1 MPNQFPLPTPSTDF
15 VSPPPTQGS
24 PLPPPPIEV
33 PPTPPNYTP
42 PEPVT
47 KPPVTSSPFKFVV
60 PAIIGLVVVGI
71 VVFVASKLLG
81 GSSAAT
87 DTTTSSTKAPEK
99 AITLNYWGLW
109 ETPAI
114 MKPVIEAFESANP
127 GIKVNYQQ
135 QSYQDYQDRL
145 MTNIT
150 GTNPPDVARIHATW
164 LPIFI
169 KNLLPAP
176 ANTISV
182 TELQTNFYSIAASS
196 VIAGNQVYGVPVNTD
211 GLVLFVNNNIL
222 KQKNLQVPTTWEDL
236 TTAAKALTERDPAT
250 GKITR
255 AGVALGNTSNVAH
268 WADIVSLMMM
278 QAGVNLLAPNSK
290 SVGEVL
296 SFYTSFAAP
305 GSYWDETL
313 PNSIPAFA
321 NEKVAMIFAP
331 LWRIGEIQTT
341 NPNLSWQAVKVPQ
354 LPAVEPTNWASMW
367 VEIVPKTSSHPQEAW
382 KFVSYLASAKAQQLL
397 FETALKERGSAQ
409 VPTNKA
415 AASAVVSNPVAGALI
430 GSLTSAK
437 TFYTASDTRDSSTG
451 LNSRL
456 IKYLEDAVNATTKR
470 QESSKIIETLSLGFN
485 QVLSQYRLVNPLPTP
500 TP

>member
-1 MPNQFPLPTPSTDF
+1 
-15 VSPPPTQGS
+15 V
-24 PLPPPPIEV
+24 
-33 PPTPPNYTP
+33 
-42 PEPVT
+42 
-47 KPPVTSSPFKFVV
+47 
-60 PAIIGLVVVGI
+60 
-71 VVFVASKLLG
+71 
-81 GSSAAT
+81 
-87 DTTTSSTKAPEK
+87 
-99 AITLNYWGLW
+99 
-109 ETPAI
+109 
-114 MKPVIEAFESANP
+114 KPVIDAFESANP
-127 GIKVNYQQ
+127 DIKVNYQQ

-150 GTNPPDVARIHATW
+150 GTNPPDIARIHATW

-182 TELQTNFYSIAASS
+182 TELQTNFYPIAASS

-211 GLVLFVNNNIL
+211 GLVLFVNSNIL
-222 KQKNLQVPTTWEDL
+222 KQKNLQAPTTWEDL
-236 TTAAKALTERDPAT
+236 TSGAKALTERDPAT

-296 SFYTSFAAP
+296 SFYTNFAAP
-305 GSYWDETL
+305 GNYWDETL
-313 PNSIPAFA
+313 PNSISAFA
-321 NEKVAMIFAP
+321 NEKVAMIFSP
-331 LWRIGEIQTT
+331 LWRIGEIQTI
-341 NPNLSWQAVKVPQ
+341 NPNLNWQAVKAPQ
-354 LPAVEPTNWASMW
+354 LPAVEPTNWASTW

-382 KFVSYLASAKAQQLL
+382 KFVSYLASAKTQQLL

-415 AASAVVSNPVAGALI
+415 AASAVSANPLAGALI

-437 TFYTASDTRDSSTG
+437 TFYTAGDTRDSSTA

-456 IKYLEDAVNATTKR
+456 IKYLEDAVNATAKR
-470 QESSKIIETLSLGFN
+470 QESTKIIETLNLGFN
-485 QVLSQYRLVNPLPTP
+485 QVLSQYRLANPLPTP

>member
-1 MPNQFPLPTPSTDF
+1 MPNQFPLPTPPSDF
-15 VSPPPTQGS
+15 LAPPPTVVS
-24 PLPPPPIEV
+24 PLTPPPTEVPPPPPGYS
-33 PPTPPNYTP
+33 PPQ
-42 PEPVT
+42 PVT
-47 KPPVTSSPFKFVV
+47 KPPTVAGSPFKLVA
-60 PAIIGLVVVGI
+60 PILIGLAVIGI
-71 VVFVASKLLG
+71 IAFIVIKVMG
-81 GSSAAT
+81 GSSSTIPAT
-87 DTTTSSTKAPEK
+87 KTDKN
-99 AITLNYWGLW
+99 ITLTYWGLW

-114 MKPVIEAFESANP
+114 IKPIIDGFEAANP
-127 GIKVNYQQ
+127 GIKINYQQ

-150 GTNPPDVARIHATW
+150 GTNPPDIARIHSTW

-176 ANTISV
+176 ANTVSA
-182 TELQTNFYSIAASS
+182 TEIQTNFYPIAASS

-211 GLVLFVNNNIL
+211 GLVLLVNNNIL
-222 KQKNLQVPTTWEDL
+222 KQKNLQPPVTWEDL
-236 TTAAKALTERDPAT
+236 TSAAKVLTERDPAT

-268 WADIVSLMMM
+268 WMDIVSLMMM
-278 QAGVNLLAPNSK
+278 QAGVNMLAPTSK

-296 SFYTSFAAP
+296 SFYTSFAAA
-305 GSYWDETL
+305 GSYWDDTL

-331 LWRIGEIQTT
+331 IWRVSEIQTI

-367 VEIVPKTSSHPQEAW
+367 VEIVPKTSTHPQEAW
-382 KFVSYLASAKAQQLL
+382 KFVAYLASAKTQQTL
-397 FETALKERGSAQ
+397 FETALKERGVAQ

-415 AASAVVSNPVAGALI
+415 AATAVATNPIAGALI
-430 GSLTSAK
+430 GSLGTAK
-437 TFYTASDTRDSSTG
+437 TFYTAGNTRDSSTA

-456 IKYLEDAVNATTKR
+456 IKYLEDAVNATAKK
-470 QESSKIIETLSLGFN
+470 QEASKIIETLNLGFN
-485 QVLSQYRLVNPLPTP
+485 QVLSQYRLVNSLPTP